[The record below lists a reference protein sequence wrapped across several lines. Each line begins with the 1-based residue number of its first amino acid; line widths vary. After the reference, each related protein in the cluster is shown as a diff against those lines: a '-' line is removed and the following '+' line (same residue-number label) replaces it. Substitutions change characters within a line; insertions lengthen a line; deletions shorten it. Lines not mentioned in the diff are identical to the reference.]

1 MEIIIWCVDS
11 QVVRAMKRGLKL
23 QNKLE
28 KKRIPY
34 LSVNPFS
41 VSGICS
47 HGNRFIM
54 HQQDISNRY
63 MYLEPAE
70 RDNDGESEGQEYVGG
85 GEDCET
91 RLSECA
97 DGEDADLP
105 PPGRRPFPLS
115 LSAESIQAHHC
126 QKHCGCLVLTLG
138 N

>member
-1 MEIIIWCVDS
+1 METIWCLDS

-54 HQQDISNRY
+54 RQQYISNGCTWNQQRETT
-63 MYLEPAE
+63 MERAKARNMLEGE
-70 RDNDGESEGQEYVGG
+70 RIAKRDCRNVRMVRMQTCHHQDVGH
-85 GEDCET
+85 
-91 RLSECA
+91 
-97 DGEDADLP
+97 
-105 PPGRRPFPLS
+105 FLS
-115 LSAESIQAHHC
+115 LCLQSQYKPHRC
-126 QKHCGCLVLTLG
+126 QKRGFLVLTLG